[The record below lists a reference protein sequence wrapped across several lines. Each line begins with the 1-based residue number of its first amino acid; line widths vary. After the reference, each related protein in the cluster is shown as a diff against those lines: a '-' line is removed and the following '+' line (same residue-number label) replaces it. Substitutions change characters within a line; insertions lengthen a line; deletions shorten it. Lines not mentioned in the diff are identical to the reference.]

1 MSSSRLV
8 RSYTLPAVTPFAASV
23 MFFEALNFL
32 AVMPLPVVEH
42 RPESRARCPQRK
54 DEVGDSFV
62 VAAQQVRAWVR
73 TRPEATLRPGQA
85 SGRRIGVRRPLR
97 GAQARSEHFRRQVGI
112 KEPDRQITHLA
123 EHTEL
128 HTAFEFRAERC
139 GI

>member
-1 MSSSRLV
+1 MASSRLV

-62 VAAQQVRAWVR
+62 VAVQQVRAWVR

-85 SGRRIGVRRPLR
+85 SGRRIVSAGRCVALRHAQSISAAKSASRNRTDQSLTSRNTRNFIRPLSF
-97 GAQARSEHFRRQVGI
+97 ARS
-112 KEPDRQITHLA
+112 A
-123 EHTEL
+123 
-128 HTAFEFRAERC
+128 
-139 GI
+139 